1 MPRQKVKPKSTTTKK
16 DKLQSKSANDEWVG
30 LSFRVSPEFSREFKV
45 YAAKNDFKL
54 VDLLKEGFKALKKQR
69 RQSQVR

>member
-1 MPRQKVKPKSTTTKK
+1 MPRQKAQPKSTTTKNK
-16 DKLQSKSANDEWVG
+16 QQAKSSNDEWVG

-69 RQSQVR
+69 RQSQTR

>member
-1 MPRQKVKPKSTTTKK
+1 MPRQKAQPKSITTKNK
-16 DKLQSKSANDEWVG
+16 QQAKSSNDEWVG

-54 VDLLKEGFKALKKQR
+54 VDLLKEGFKALKKER
-69 RQSQVR
+69 RRSQTR

>member
-1 MPRQKVKPKSTTTKK
+1 MPRQKAQPKSTTAKK
-16 DKLQSKSANDEWVG
+16 AKQPPKSANDEWVG

-54 VDLLKEGFKALKKQR
+54 VDLLKEGFKALKKQQ
-69 RQSQVR
+69 RQSR

>member
-1 MPRQKVKPKSTTTKK
+1 MPRQKAKPKSTASKK
-16 DKLQSKSANDEWVG
+16 DKQQPKSPKDDWVG

-45 YAAKNDFKL
+45 YAAKNDYKL

-69 RQSQVR
+69 LR